1 MEYGRPDTIDLLVLI
16 NRKFTR
22 ELPIEP
28 AFIGKSID
36 RYDRQKVKVL
46 WKGEGSEEN
55 QVTLSQE
62 L

>member
-1 MEYGRPDTIDLLVLI
+1 VDLLVLI

-36 RYDRQKVKVL
+36 RYDHQKVKVI
-46 WKGEGSEEN
+46 WGDDSTQDH
-55 QVTLSQE
+55 QVILSQE
-62 L
+62 S